1 LLLIYFTVI
10 CSEGEQNEGN
20 SCSLCP
26 QGTWSNGNMTVRFE
40 QCYNCTQDYTTVG
53 MRSTHPDNCTLSK
66 FIRWNDL

>member
-1 LLLIYFTVI
+1 VI
-10 CSEGEQNEGN
+10 CSEGEQNDGN

-53 MRSTHPDNCTLSK
+53 MRSTHPDNCTL
-66 FIRWNDL
+66 